1 MLYHILKKKIS
12 KKGGIEA
19 MLGFRRTPRTTINF
33 TEDELNVVINSL
45 IEWKNQLIR
54 EGRYTD
60 AIDDLLLK
68 ILD

>member
-1 MLYHILKKKIS
+1 
-12 KKGGIEA
+12 

-54 EGRYTD
+54 EGVYTD
-60 AIDDLLLK
+60 AIDDVLLK

>member
-12 KKGGIEA
+12 KEGGIEE

-54 EGRYTD
+54 EGVYTD
-60 AIDDLLLK
+60 AIDDVLLK